1 MNCQISED
9 TVANFI
15 VFLWSY
21 PLIILLLVCFYNQL
35 FKNYMKLYKEVLFYS
50 VVIISNKGTFNL
62 FS

>member
-15 VFLWSY
+15 VFLWRY